1 MIANGKKNAFQI
13 TGRAKASL
21 NRIIAMFIKE
31 FLQLSRDR
39 VTFSMM
45 LIMPINL
52 LILFGYAINTNPRHL
67 PTAIFVQD
75 NSPFARSFVASMISS
90 KFFEILYTART
101 EEEFDYLVASGKVQF
116 AVRIPAD
123 FGKDIVRGEKPSVL
137 FIADASDPTAI
148 AGAEAALNGFPK
160 VAVKAEMKGA
170 VLQVPALS
178 AQGSDTDPF
187 TIVFHRRFNPTA
199 NTQMNIVP
207 GLIGVILTLT
217 MLIFTSMAV
226 TRETEQGTMENLLSM
241 PIRPFEI
248 MLGKIGPY
256 VVVGAMEMALILV
269 LGRVLFALPMLGSLT
284 LLVTLTLLFVIS
296 NLALGYTFSTVAES
310 QLQAMQMSFFFF
322 LPCLLLS
329 GFMFPFYGM
338 PKWAQILGELAPL
351 THYLRIV
358 RGIML
363 KGTTLTD
370 LQGDVLA
377 LFLFTLVV
385 MAIAV
390 ARFKQTLD

>member
-1 MIANGKKNAFQI
+1 MTKDNHTSRHVWLSAF
-13 TGRAKASL
+13 RASFR
-21 NRIIAMFIKE
+21 RIIAMFIKE
-31 FLQLSRDR
+31 FLQLARDR

-52 LILFGYAINTNPRHL
+52 LILFGYAIDTNPRHL
-67 PTAIFVQD
+67 PTAVFVQD
-75 NSPFARSFVASMISS
+75 NSPFTRTFIASMISS
-90 KFFEILYTART
+90 KFFDIRYAVRT
-101 EEEFDYLVASGKVQF
+101 EEEFDYLLASGKVQF
-116 AVRIPAD
+116 AIRIPSD
-123 FGKDIVRGEKPSVL
+123 FGKNIMRGENPSIL

-160 VAVKAEMKGA
+160 VAIKAELKGA

-178 AQGSDTDPF
+178 AQANADDPF
-187 TIVFHRRFNPTA
+187 TIILHRRNNPTA

-248 MLGKIGPY
+248 MLGKIAPY

-269 LGRVLFALPMLGSLT
+269 LGRILFSLPMLGSLS
-284 LLVTLTLLFVIS
+284 LLVALTLLFVIA
-296 NLALGYTFSTVAES
+296 NLALGYSFSTIAES

-322 LPCLLLS
+322 LPSILLS

-338 PKWAQILGELAPL
+338 PEWAQILGELLPL

-363 KGTTLTD
+363 KATTFAD

-377 LFLFTLVV
+377 LFLFTLAA
-385 MAIAV
+385 MLLAI